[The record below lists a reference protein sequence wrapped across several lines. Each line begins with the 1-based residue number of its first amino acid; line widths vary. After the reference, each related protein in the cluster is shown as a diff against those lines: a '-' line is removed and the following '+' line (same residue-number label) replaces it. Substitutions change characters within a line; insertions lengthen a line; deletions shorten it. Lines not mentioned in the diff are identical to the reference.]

1 MESGGLLGGGRGA
14 PRAQPQAPGA
24 RGSSSGSSSSSSRR
38 AGGGGGGGGGPGCP
52 ELRGEA
58 MPRRGLRAPAHS
70 ARMAWPGPPPRA
82 KLFPRLPRNGAGPGP
97 GSVSGSGSGSAQN
110 GRGGGGSGG
119 ARDGSIT
126 PGRGGSER
134 SAGGGEQASKR
145 GEGGRRLRA
154 RLSPALPPRTGPPP
168 PAPVRA
174 LNRSPAGS
182 C

>member
-14 PRAQPQAPGA
+14 PRAQPQA
-24 RGSSSGSSSSSSRR
+24 
-38 AGGGGGGGGGPGCP
+38 P